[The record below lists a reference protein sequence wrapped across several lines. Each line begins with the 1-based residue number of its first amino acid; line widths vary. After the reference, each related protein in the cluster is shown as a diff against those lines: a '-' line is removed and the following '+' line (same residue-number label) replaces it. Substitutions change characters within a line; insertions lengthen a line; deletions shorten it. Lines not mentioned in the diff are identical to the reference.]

1 MLRQPAPNQYGYITY
16 YFHVTNHGSLPLY
29 CRFDKYQAVNS
40 ISISSTS
47 KGNSTIMP
55 GTASAVG
62 CKFDW
67 NDIENAGIEE
77 VQDVLF
83 SMYEKNDKDSE
94 EKNEFTYG
102 IIYEND
108 DYVANN

>member
-1 MLRQPAPNQYGYITY
+1 MKEIRN
-16 YFHVTNHGSLPLY
+16 
-29 CRFDKYQAVNS
+29 
-40 ISISSTS
+40 STS